1 MPCVSNQRSLL
12 RKAVD
17 AVAASPVPQTA
28 GLARGLEFLAIHTVR
43 EYWLETG
50 TATEKE
56 IKICL

>member
-17 AVAASPVPQTA
+17 AVGASPVPQTA
-28 GLARGLEFLAIHTVR
+28 GLVRGLEIPEIHAVR

-50 TATEKE
+50 TATEQEFKT
-56 IKICL
+56 CP